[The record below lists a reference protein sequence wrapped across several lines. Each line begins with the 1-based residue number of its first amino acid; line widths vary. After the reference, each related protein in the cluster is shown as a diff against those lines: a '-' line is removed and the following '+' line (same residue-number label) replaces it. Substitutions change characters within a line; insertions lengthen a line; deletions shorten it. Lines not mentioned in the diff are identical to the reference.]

1 MFNELYVAHNKLNIF
16 SYSMY
21 FYINMVYIIIFKPML
36 KIRYVKSNV
45 KVVPKIIYNVMDY
58 ITNYS
63 FDHVISNGLQFW
75 SCDQ

>member
-1 MFNELYVAHNKLNIF
+1 
-16 SYSMY
+16 
-21 FYINMVYIIIFKPML
+21 MVYIIIFKPML

-45 KVVPKIIYNVMDY
+45 KVVPKIMYNVMDY
-58 ITNYS
+58 VTNYS